1 VSLDIKVPL
10 QPKQV
15 ELLRLVEES
24 SATWIA
30 YGGSRGGAKS
40 HGLRA
45 VMLLRRLK
53 HPGTAGL
60 VFRRTFEQLWE
71 NHIQPLFGQYPFMRD
86 WYHTGHKE
94 LTLPNG
100 SRIVF
105 GYAEHPGDISAFQGK
120 QYMDIA
126 PDEATHLTEAELL
139 FLKTCNRWP
148 GFPDR
153 HCKMILSMNPGNI
166 GHAFIKRVFMDRQ
179 YHENE
184 HADDYVFLQARAW
197 DNVEWARSA
206 LREANLSDK
215 DYYGWPDEERFRFFL
230 EKTDYGRTLD
240 RLPQAM
246 RIGHLLGSWDRFA
259 GQYFD
264 IFNAGKHTGNCNSIA
279 EYVKRWLGIDWG
291 RTHATA
297 CYWNAKENGI
307 TKTYRE
313 YCETGRTPKSAAQ
326 EIVDATPEKE
336 RKYIDAIYLS
346 HDAFAERTDPQ
357 TIAIQMGEVFR
368 ANKMPAPTRAPR
380 NPVAGALLIYE
391 LMRCEDILIDRSCRK
406 LIDCLPMV
414 TRDEVKQEDTVKF
427 EGDDPYEAYK
437 YGLQGRYGSYEGQAP
452 LEDRVNEKVKAAE
465 FTDTTS
471 EMIFRRK
478 WEQEEKRKMAPVKFA
493 RRGINHSRP
502 DGY

>member
-10 QPKQV
+10 QPKQL

-24 SATWIA
+24 LATWIG

-60 VFRRTFEQLWE
+60 IFRRTFEQLWE

-105 GYAEHPGDISAFQGK
+105 GYAEHQGDITAFQGK

-153 HCKMILSMNPGNI
+153 HCKMILTMNPGNI

-179 YHENE
+179 YHDKERP
-184 HADDYVFLQARAW
+184 DDYAFLQARAW

-206 LREANLSDK
+206 LREANLSDR
-215 DYYGWPDEERFRFFL
+215 DYYGWPEEKRLQFFL
-230 EKTDYGRTLD
+230 NKTDYGRTLD
-240 RLPQAM
+240 NLPQAM
-246 RIGHLLGSWDRFA
+246 RIGHLLGSWDKFS

-264 IFNAGKHTGNCNSIA
+264 IYDPAKHIHDTRSFELKPYMPRWIAIDWGFAHSAVAEWACQDGKLTKQYREYKVQGIGPGALAHEIVDRSRGEKIDAVYLSPDAFAKRTSESSIA
-279 EYVKRWLGIDWG
+279 EQIGDVLRAHKLPSPTPADNDRVGGWMKMYEMLKSGEWLIGDN
-291 RTHATA
+291 
-297 CYWNAKENGI
+297 C
-307 TKTYRE
+307 
-313 YCETGRTPKSAAQ
+313 Q
-326 EIVDATPEKE
+326 
-336 RKYIDAIYLS
+336 
-346 HDAFAERTDPQ
+346 
-357 TIAIQMGEVFR
+357 
-368 ANKMPAPTRAPR
+368 
-380 NPVAGALLIYE
+380 ALIEQLP
-391 LMRCEDILIDRSCRK
+391 IL
-406 LIDCLPMV
+406 
-414 TRDEVKQEDTVKF
+414 TRDEKKPEDGIKF
-427 EGDDPYEAYK
+427 EGDDALDATRYLLYSRHR
-437 YGLQGRYGSYEGQAP
+437 GRQGPQA
-452 LEDRVNEKVKAAE
+452 ERIDERVKAAE

-478 WEQEEKRKMAPVKFA
+478 WAAEGRRKTAPVHFG
-493 RRGINHSRP
+493 RRGINRRKR
-502 DGY
+502 